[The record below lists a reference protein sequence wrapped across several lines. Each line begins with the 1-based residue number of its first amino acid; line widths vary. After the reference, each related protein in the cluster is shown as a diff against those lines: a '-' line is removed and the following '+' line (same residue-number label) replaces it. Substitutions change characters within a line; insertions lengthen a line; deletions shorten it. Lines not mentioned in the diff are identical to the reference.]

1 MIDKNFVKTWEE
13 SILVSC
19 LSGNNLNGESLI
31 RFVYDKKKNKLLRKK
46 QYFIDDRIRDLKYI
60 DEEKILIMLLE
71 NKKSLAFLF

>member
-1 MIDKNFVKTWEE
+1 MI
-13 SILVSC
+13 
-19 LSGNNLNGESLI
+19 
-31 RFVYDKKKNKLLRKK
+31 KKKNKLLRKK